1 MHAHGVLDSFR
12 RITQVCSPIWMPS
25 HSMALELVTAPDG
38 QNWSH
43 SHKFINEAKIL
54 PAEHIHSAPLL
65 HKDLGG
71 PSQNW
76 SHHQVNQETKS
87 LVYWYAEV
95 LFQSRLKE
103 FSYTNLSRDI
113 TLPTKVCLV
122 KAMVF
127 PVVMYG
133 CESWTVKKAERRR
146 IDAVELWC
154 WRRLLRVPWTARRS
168 NPIHSKW
175 GWWTGTTQRDGTG
188 REEGGG
194 FRMGNTCLPVA
205 DSCWCMAKPIQ
216 YCKVIN
222 IQLK

>member
-12 RITQVCSPIWMPS
+12 RITLVCSPIWMPP

-43 SHKFINEAKIL
+43 CHKFINEAKIL

-113 TLPTKVCLV
+113 TLPTSLSSQG
-122 KAMVF
+122 
-127 PVVMYG
+127 YG
-133 CESWTVKKAERRR
+133 FSSGHVRMWELDCEESWV
-146 IDAVELWC
+146 
-154 WRRLLRVPWTARRS
+154 
-168 NPIHSKW
+168 
-175 GWWTGTTQRDGTG
+175 
-188 REEGGG
+188 
-194 FRMGNTCLPVA
+194 
-205 DSCWCMAKPIQ
+205 
-216 YCKVIN
+216 
-222 IQLK
+222 LKN